1 MPEKEILE
9 ELLVDKLA
17 MLREAVAKAK
27 DLIGIDAHTGD
38 VVFKISLAKL
48 SVQQKIELYLI
59 ARYFAKGLK
68 LIKSDK
74 TSVDELSINLGVEK
88 KNVGWRSS
96 EMEDDGIIHSAGR
109 NKYVISPVKVTD
121 VLDEIRKKLGLVVS

>member
-1 MPEKEILE
+1 MAEKEILK
-9 ELLVDKLA
+9 ELLVDKQA

-27 DLIGIDAHTGD
+27 DLIGIDEHSGD
-38 VVFKISLAKL
+38 VVFKISLATL

-74 TSVDELSINLGVEK
+74 TSIDELSKNLGIEK

-109 NKYVISPVKVTD
+109 SKYVISPVKVSD
-121 VLDEIRKKLGLVVS
+121 ILDDIRKKLGI